1 MKLRVL
7 IADDELM
14 ARKRLQ
20 RLLGA
25 LDSVEIAGECV
36 DGIEVL
42 KRVAD
47 TAVDVVLLDIHMPK
61 LSGVEAFDLLG
72 NTAVI
77 FTTAH
82 AEHAVKAFDGG
93 AVDYLLKPIEAGRL
107 QLALDRVRDR
117 LSSTR
122 TPITAT
128 RLPVP
133 TRKGVVLVPFAE
145 ITHAVIDGESL
156 VLHTE
161 KSKYYLDIRLA
172 DLERRLPPQ
181 GFRRVHRRAL
191 VNLERVQ
198 RFEAVDSGGYIAHLV
213 GGARVAVS
221 RQAARALRKDW
232 NL

>member
-1 MKLRVL
+1 MTLRVL

-20 RLLGA
+20 RLIGA
-25 LDSVEIAGECV
+25 LEGVEVAGVCV
-36 DGIEVL
+36 DGLQVLEQVSAIE
-42 KRVAD
+42 
-47 TAVDVVLLDIHMPK
+47 VDVVLLDIHMPN
-61 LSGVEAFDLLG
+61 LTGVEAFELLED
-72 NTAVI
+72 TAVI

-82 AEHAVKAFDGG
+82 AEHAVTAFDGG

-107 QLALDRVRDR
+107 KIALDRVRGR
-117 LSSTR
+117 QRAMTS
-122 TPITAT
+122 AT

-156 VLHTE
+156 LLHTE
-161 KSKYYLDIRLA
+161 DSKYYLDFRLS
-172 DLERRLPPQ
+172 DLEKKLPET

-191 VNLERVQ
+191 VNLEQVE
-198 RFEAVDSGGYIAHLV
+198 RFEAVDSGGYIAHIR
-213 GGARVAVS
+213 GGARVQVS